1 MKGLN
6 KILYF
11 IIFLLVILIGVT
23 FYAKMNLYVT
33 VTFNSNGGNKVES
46 IKVKRNNKIGDLV
59 IHIKKDYTFM
69 HWSIGNNAID
79 KNYIVKDD
87 VTLVAI
93 YEKNKEEEKVIEP
106 SMKLYTIKYN
116 TDGGS
121 KIGDYTVVEGEK
133 ADKPEPPVKEGY
145 EFKEW
150 QLNGKTYDFNSEVT
164 SDITLVAIYIKD
176 EVKTYTVTFDT
187 NGGSKIENKVVEE
200 DTVVVKPANPKKE
213 GYSFKEWQLEDGTT
227 YNFNS
232 KVTSDITLKA
242 IYEKESEI
250 KTYTVTFDTDGGSKI
265 AQQTIKENEIVT
277 KPENPTKEGYE
288 FKEWQ
293 LNNTTYDFA
302 SKVTSDITLKA
313 VYTIVEET
321 NSEEQ

>member
-33 VTFNSNGGNKVES
+33 VSFNSNGGNKVES

-59 IHIKKDYTFM
+59 IPIKKDYTFV
-69 HWSIGNNAID
+69 HWSIGNNAVD

-164 SDITLVAIYIKD
+164 SDITLIAIYIKD

-200 DTVVVKPANPKKE
+200 DTVVVKPVDPKKE

-265 AQQTIKENEIVT
+265 AKQIIKENEIVT

-293 LNNTTYDFA
+293 LNNTAYDFA

-313 VYTIVEET
+313 VYTVVEET